1 MNISAAANSQY
12 TAHQS
17 DTYNKTRSFGNILQ
31 EQLQESQEPSPQ
43 SSNGQAAKPN
53 LTQIILYDLG
63 SGQPVLV
70 KRPDISIEDME
81 LHVYALQLAVEFGM
95 VNEKDFLP
103 QGEYWRALQELL
115 DDGSISREDIIN
127 AVKYPP
133 KIDLEDGSDFTHSL
147 CAKKGIER
155 YAIELNYKG
164 IETTKPMKFSS
175 ASELFKIIWGKEGV

>member
-12 TAHQS
+12 TAYPSQ
-17 DTYNKTRSFGNILQ
+17 RS
-31 EQLQESQEPSPQ
+31 
-43 SSNGQAAKPN
+43 SSGQAAKPN

-81 LHVYALQLAVEFGM
+81 LHVYALQLAVELGI

-133 KIDLEDGSDFTHSL
+133 KIDLEEDSDFIHSL

-155 YAIELNYKG
+155 YAMELNYKS
-164 IETTKPMKFSS
+164 IETTRPIKFSS
-175 ASELFKIIWGKEGV
+175 ASELFEIIWGKEGV